1 LLRQDLPEIIN
12 YCNNENI
19 HYTIITN
26 NSDEVQPLIKNL
38 LNKTEYIS
46 GLTSSVD
53 PIIFS
58 ENLST
63 DIMKKSLSGIKRLSQ
78 YKGIINDRVAE
89 ITISEDNKKFIY
101 PLVKELT
108 ELGISSSITFIDISK
123 SQYYDFSNIDKNYL
137 LVHRDDELRDQFQ
150 RIFEEKLDVHM
161 GKELFE
167 KIYEILPSE
176 LDCDLDTNLHN
187 LTIDADGRIR
197 LCLRIRGISS
207 PEIKLDNMFLENGDI
222 SPFLKVHIGLDK
234 RLYCRKC
241 NWTCVLMS
249 KMVDDN
255 INKQADLIHS
265 DRR

>member
-1 LLRQDLPEIIN
+1 MTKIRVANWLLTRRCNLNCSYCAITKDYNNIPKEYPKMKDYIKNEMSTEYIINGLKNLKQHNPDCFNIFYGGECLLRQDLPEIIN

-89 ITISEDNKKFIY
+89 ITISEDNKKFI
-101 PLVKELT
+101 LST
-108 ELGISSSITFIDISK
+108 
-123 SQYYDFSNIDKNYL
+123 YL
-137 LVHRDDELRDQFQ
+137 
-150 RIFEEKLDVHM
+150 
-161 GKELFE
+161 
-167 KIYEILPSE
+167 ILW
-176 LDCDLDTNLHN
+176 
-187 LTIDADGRIR
+187 R
-197 LCLRIRGISS
+197 
-207 PEIKLDNMFLENGDI
+207 
-222 SPFLKVHIGLDK
+222 
-234 RLYCRKC
+234 Y
-241 NWTCVLMS
+241 
-249 KMVDDN
+249 
-255 INKQADLIHS
+255 
-265 DRR
+265 